1 MVYFPFF
8 VRLEGRKGL
17 IVGGGK
23 TALGK
28 AKRLLDYGPRLTV
41 IAPEV
46 LPELANLSGVSV
58 VSRTFRPADL
68 DDSPTF
74 VIAATNDR
82 QTNHEI
88 SLLCRER
95 RLPVNVVDTPEDC
108 TFLFPSLVRRGPLSI
123 GISTGGASPSGA
135 IYIKNEISHGLP
147 DAIGEIL
154 YWLDNQREPIKQSV
168 GSEETRKVIYQRLF
182 ERCLSLNRPLTP
194 EETRNLIE
202 AAEGRNRQ

>member
-202 AAEGRNRQ
+202 AAERRNRQ

>member
-154 YWLDNQREPIKQSV
+154 CWLDNQREPIKQSV

>member
-182 ERCLSLNRPLTP
+182 ERCLSLTRPLTP

-202 AAEGRNRQ
+202 AAERRNRQ

>member
-154 YWLDNQREPIKQSV
+154 CWLDNQREPIKQSV

-202 AAEGRNRQ
+202 AAEGRKRQ